1 MRVKVSIIG
10 AGQVG
15 ATAALRIAEQDLAD
29 VALVDV
35 VKGLARGKALDLRQ
49 SAPVEGHAR
58 RIEGSESYRICKGSD
73 VVVVTAG
80 VARKPGMSR
89 DDLLQINAKIVAE
102 VIENVVAVAPEAI
115 LLMVTNPLDVT
126 TYLAY
131 KLSGFPRSRVFG
143 MAGVLD
149 TARFRAFIAEALNT
163 APEDVQAMVLGGH
176 GDTMVPLPRY
186 STVSGIPI
194 TQLLD
199 RKVIRAIVQRTRQG
213 GAEIVKYLKT
223 GSAYYAPASAIA
235 QMVASILKDQKRILP
250 TSVLLT
256 GQYGLRNVF
265 LGVPAVLGARGVEK
279 VIELQL
285 SVAERKALK
294 RSAEHVRST
303 VAQLKQLGWEV

>member
-1 MRVKVSIIG
+1 MKVSVIG

-35 VKGLARGKALDLRQ
+35 VEGLAKGKALDLMQ

-58 RIEGSESYRICKGSD
+58 KIEGAESYRICKGSA

-80 VARKPGMSR
+80 IARKPGMSR
-89 DDLLQINAKIVAE
+89 DDLLQTNAKIVTE
-102 VIENVVAVAPEAI
+102 VIESIVAVAPDAI

-131 KLSGFPRSRVFG
+131 KVSGFPRQRVFG

-149 TARFRAFIAEALNT
+149 TARFRMFIAEALHT
-163 APEDVQAMVLGGH
+163 HPEDVQAMVLGGH

-199 RKVIRAIVQRTRQG
+199 AATIKSIVQRTRDG

-223 GSAYYAPASAIA
+223 GSAYYAPASSIA
-235 QMVASILKDQKRILP
+235 QMVGAILKDQKRILP

-256 GQYGLRNVF
+256 GEYGLRNVF
-265 LGVPAVLGARGVEK
+265 LGVPAVLGAKGVER
-279 VIELQL
+279 VIELKL
-285 SVAERKALK
+285 GAAEQKALE
-294 RSAEHVRST
+294 RSAEHVRET
-303 VAQLKQLGWEV
+303 VASLKKLGWEV